1 MGGGVPKGKDMHSP
15 PPPPYSGHTQAF
27 PDPSQQSLRL
37 LRLPALSRSH
47 WLAQYQGRRGVPGPQ
62 PRALLGPFPG
72 SCVPS
77 RCGAGMGSLESRV

>member
-37 LRLPALSRSH
+37 LRLPAPSRSH

-72 SCVPS
+72 SFVPS
-77 RCGAGMGSLESRV
+77 RWGAGMGSLESRV